1 MNWISHIFELKQN
14 HSLPFSSETIIAMVR
29 NTMHIF
35 FVLCDSLVIRQKG
48 KSQNGG
54 NKTKH
59 AKFSE
64 KINVSYPLIHT
75 RTCAYQGVRN
85 VSLFFFSEN
94 LTCFVFLLP
103 RFWGS
108 PFCLITNE
116 LIFRCFWIEKLDT
129 EIMLNKVC
137 YQDCLCRKVVLILKT
152 VP

>member
-48 KSQNGG
+48 KYQNGG
-54 NKTKH
+54 NKKTKH

-64 KINVSYPLIHT
+64 KTNVSYPLIHT

-85 VSLFFFSEN
+85 VQVFLFFFFGKFDV
-94 LTCFVFLLP
+94 LCFLVTSVLRFALLP
-103 RFWGS
+103 YYQRIDI
-108 PFCLITNE
+108 PL
-116 LIFRCFWIEKLDT
+116 L
-129 EIMLNKVC
+129 LNREVRHRNNA
-137 YQDCLCRKVVLILKT
+137 Q
-152 VP
+152 

>member
-85 VSLFFFSEN
+85 VQVFLLLFFFGKFDV
-94 LTCFVFLLP
+94 LCFLVTSVLRFALLP
-103 RFWGS
+103 YYQRIDI
-108 PFCLITNE
+108 PL
-116 LIFRCFWIEKLDT
+116 L
-129 EIMLNKVC
+129 LNREVT
-137 YQDCLCRKVVLILKT
+137 CRNNSQ
-152 VP
+152 

>member
-85 VSLFFFSEN
+85 VWLFFFFGKFDV
-94 LTCFVFLLP
+94 LCFLVTSVLRFALLP
-103 RFWGS
+103 YYQRIDI
-108 PFCLITNE
+108 PL
-116 LIFRCFWIEKLDT
+116 L
-129 EIMLNKVC
+129 LNREVT
-137 YQDCLCRKVVLILKT
+137 CRNNSQ
-152 VP
+152 

>member
-48 KSQNGG
+48 KYQNGG
-54 NKTKH
+54 NKKTKH

-64 KINVSYPLIHT
+64 KTNVSYPLIHT

-85 VSLFFFSEN
+85 VQVFLLFFFFGKFDV
-94 LTCFVFLLP
+94 LCFLVTSVLRFALLP
-103 RFWGS
+103 YYQRIDI
-108 PFCLITNE
+108 PL
-116 LIFRCFWIEKLDT
+116 L
-129 EIMLNKVC
+129 LNREVT
-137 YQDCLCRKVVLILKT
+137 CRNNSQ
-152 VP
+152 

>member
-1 MNWISHIFELKQN
+1 
-14 HSLPFSSETIIAMVR
+14 MVR

-48 KSQNGG
+48 KYQNGG
-54 NKTKH
+54 NKKTKH

-64 KINVSYPLIHT
+64 KTNVSYPLIHT

-85 VSLFFFSEN
+85 VQVFLFFFFSEN

-116 LIFRCFWIEKLDT
+116 LIFRCFWIEKLHA
-129 EIMLNKVC
+129 EIILNKVC

>member
-48 KSQNGG
+48 KYQNGG
-54 NKTKH
+54 NKKTKH

-64 KINVSYPLIHT
+64 KTNVSYPLIHT

-85 VSLFFFSEN
+85 VWLFFFFGKFDV
-94 LTCFVFLLP
+94 LCFLVTSVLRFALLP
-103 RFWGS
+103 YYQRIDI
-108 PFCLITNE
+108 PLLLNRE
-116 LIFRCFWIEKLDT
+116 VRCR
-129 EIMLNKVC
+129 NNA
-137 YQDCLCRKVVLILKT
+137 Q
-152 VP
+152 

>member
-85 VSLFFFSEN
+85 VWLFFFFGKFDV
-94 LTCFVFLLP
+94 LCFLVTSVLRFALLP
-103 RFWGS
+103 YYQRIDI
-108 PFCLITNE
+108 PL
-116 LIFRCFWIEKLDT
+116 L
-129 EIMLNKVC
+129 LNREVR
-137 YQDCLCRKVVLILKT
+137 YRNNAQ
-152 VP
+152 

>member
-48 KSQNGG
+48 KYQNGG
-54 NKTKH
+54 NKKTKH

-64 KINVSYPLIHT
+64 KTNVSYPLIHT

-85 VSLFFFSEN
+85 VWLFFFFGKFDV
-94 LTCFVFLLP
+94 LCFLVTSVLRFALLP
-103 RFWGS
+103 YYQRIDI
-108 PFCLITNE
+108 PL
-116 LIFRCFWIEKLDT
+116 L
-129 EIMLNKVC
+129 LNREVR
-137 YQDCLCRKVVLILKT
+137 YRNNAQ
-152 VP
+152 

>member
-85 VSLFFFSEN
+85 VWLFFFFGKFDV
-94 LTCFVFLLP
+94 LCFLVTSVLRFALLP
-103 RFWGS
+103 YYQRIDI
-108 PFCLITNE
+108 PLLLNRE
-116 LIFRCFWIEKLDT
+116 VRCR
-129 EIMLNKVC
+129 NNA
-137 YQDCLCRKVVLILKT
+137 Q
-152 VP
+152 

>member
-85 VSLFFFSEN
+85 VQVFLGFFFGKFDV
-94 LTCFVFLLP
+94 LCFLVTSVLRFALFPYYQRIDIPLL
-103 RFWGS
+103 
-108 PFCLITNE
+108 
-116 LIFRCFWIEKLDT
+116 
-129 EIMLNKVC
+129 LNREVR
-137 YQDCLCRKVVLILKT
+137 YRNNAQ
-152 VP
+152 

>member
-48 KSQNGG
+48 KYQNGG
-54 NKTKH
+54 NKKTKH

-64 KINVSYPLIHT
+64 KTNVSYPLIHT

-85 VSLFFFSEN
+85 VQVFLVFFFGKFDV
-94 LTCFVFLLP
+94 LCFLVTSVLRFALLP
-103 RFWGS
+103 YYQRIDI
-108 PFCLITNE
+108 PL
-116 LIFRCFWIEKLDT
+116 L
-129 EIMLNKVC
+129 LNREVT
-137 YQDCLCRKVVLILKT
+137 CRNNSQ
-152 VP
+152 

>member
-48 KSQNGG
+48 KYQNGG
-54 NKTKH
+54 NKKTKH

-64 KINVSYPLIHT
+64 KTNVSYPLIHT

-85 VSLFFFSEN
+85 VQVFLFFFFGKFDV
-94 LTCFVFLLP
+94 LCFLVTSVLRFALLP
-103 RFWGS
+103 YYQRIDI
-108 PFCLITNE
+108 PL
-116 LIFRCFWIEKLDT
+116 L
-129 EIMLNKVC
+129 LNREVT
-137 YQDCLCRKVVLILKT
+137 CRNNSQ
-152 VP
+152 

>member
-1 MNWISHIFELKQN
+1 
-14 HSLPFSSETIIAMVR
+14 MVR

-85 VSLFFFSEN
+85 VWLFFFFGKFDV
-94 LTCFVFLLP
+94 LCFLVTSVLRFALLP
-103 RFWGS
+103 YYQRIDI
-108 PFCLITNE
+108 PL
-116 LIFRCFWIEKLDT
+116 L
-129 EIMLNKVC
+129 LNREVR
-137 YQDCLCRKVVLILKT
+137 YRNNAQ
-152 VP
+152 